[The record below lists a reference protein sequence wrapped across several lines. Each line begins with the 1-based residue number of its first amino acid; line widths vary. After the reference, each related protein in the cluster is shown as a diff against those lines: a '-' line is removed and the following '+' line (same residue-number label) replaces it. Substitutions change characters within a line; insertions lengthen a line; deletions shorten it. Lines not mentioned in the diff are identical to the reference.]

1 MARKNI
7 QRGSEEF
14 EMFTDF
20 WNLYKDHAIVEDND
34 EYMDH
39 VISAAEKFHKKY
51 KTEFAKDLAVAVL
64 NEIDR
69 RCRNEV

>member
-34 EYMDH
+34 TYFNL
-39 VISAAEKFHKKY
+39 VIDAADQFYKKY
-51 KTEFAKDLAVAVL
+51 NTEFSKELAVAFL
-64 NEIDR
+64 NEIER
-69 RCRNEV
+69 KYKHEM